1 MQINAVVGEK
11 GDQGDSIT
19 SPPGQDATNL
29 IHVTDGQGTTVEIS
43 NPTILSFQKC
53 LGEVIGGTVAQV
65 TPIFPTVTS
74 GTAINIVTDTQGHT
88 INNTQTFAAGTGLSL
103 AQTGDSHTF
112 TNAHPMTIVNA
123 DGACYMPGALSELIF
138 ANTSASLADGKLT
151 LAHKKQM
158 LWSSRQAKG

>member
-1 MQINAVVGEK
+1 MRLQENK

-19 SPPGQDATNL
+19 GPPGQDATNL

-43 NPTILSFQKC
+43 NPTILSFQRC

-65 TPIFPTVTS
+65 TPIFPTMTAGS
-74 GTAINIVTDTQGHT
+74 GGINIVTDTQGHT

-103 AQTGDSHTF
+103 VKTGDAYTF
-112 TNAHPMTIVNA
+112 ANANPMVIINA
-123 DGACYMPGALSELIF
+123 DGACYMPGTLSELIF

-151 LAHKKQM
+151 LTPQ
-158 LWSSRQAKG
+158 